1 MNITINSER
10 LKIRPFKIDDLEE
23 FISFMTEP
31 KSTEFLTFNDAQKTR
46 AGATELLQ
54 ATIDSYSTDNPMMAF
69 ALENNEN
76 KEFIG
81 FCGLTPREDN
91 DIEIMFAIMPS
102 ARGKGY
108 AAEVARE
115 LRIYALNQLGYDRV
129 LAPISIAHATS
140 KAVVKKAGFKDH
152 GYQQSFD
159 NMEKIHLFV
168 YEKNND

>member
-1 MNITINSER
+1 MSFVINSKR
-10 LKIRPFKIDDLEE
+10 LTIRQFKIHDLEK

-31 KSTEFLTFNDAQKTR
+31 ESTKFLTFNDAQKTR

-54 ATIDSYSTDNPMMAF
+54 ATINSYSTDNPMMAF
-69 ALENNEN
+69 AVENNEN

-91 DIEIMFAIMPS
+91 DIEIMFAIMPN

-108 AAEVARE
+108 ATEVARE
-115 LRIYALNQLGYDRV
+115 LSIHALNQLGYDRV
-129 LAPISIAHATS
+129 LAPISIEHETS

-152 GYQQSFD
+152 GYHQGFD
-159 NMEKIHLFV
+159 SAEKIHLFV
-168 YEKNND
+168 YEKNNN